1 MPGARQGRAP
11 LLPTESGNEEMM
23 LPLTLEIQMRAMART
38 LLRGAGACRQR
49 ISPAQRRQGSSARAQ
64 RKRHVS
70 EGYGRAVRLWL
81 KPVIGHAMHMA
92 MAVANSRTNCTQS
105 PLRRQRS
112 QLWRDQLWRTR
123 IEGEAC
129 QGQGRAEPAEHKRA
143 RQKLTAFACAGACI
157 MRRRQASLANNGC
170 LVRAAGLK
178 ISSEL
183 KNLIGRKV
191 ACFGPLCLSSDS
203 TRCQAV
209 SYTHLTLPTK
219 RIV

>member
-11 LLPTESGNEEMM
+11 LLPIESGNEEMM

-92 MAVANSRTNCTQS
+92 MAVANSRTNWMQS
-105 PLRRQRS
+105 PLR
-112 QLWRDQLWRTR
+112 
-123 IEGEAC
+123 
-129 QGQGRAEPAEHKRA
+129 
-143 RQKLTAFACAGACI
+143 AGSG
-157 MRRRQASLANNGC
+157 ASSGA
-170 LVRAAGLK
+170 
-178 ISSEL
+178 ISS
-183 KNLIGRKV
+183 G
-191 ACFGPLCLSSDS
+191 AH
-203 TRCQAV
+203 A
-209 SYTHLTLPTK
+209 
-219 RIV
+219 

>member
-11 LLPTESGNEEMM
+11 LLPIESGNEEMM

-92 MAVANSRTNCTQS
+92 MAVANSRTNCMQFAS
-105 PLRRQRS
+105 AQ
-112 QLWRDQLWRTR
+112 
-123 IEGEAC
+123 A
-129 QGQGRAEPAEHKRA
+129 AEPALA
-143 RQKLTAFACAGACI
+143 RSALAHTH
-157 MRRRQASLANNGC
+157 RRRGLPGSRQS
-170 LVRAAGLK
+170 RAG
-178 ISSEL
+178 
-183 KNLIGRKV
+183 
-191 ACFGPLCLSSDS
+191 
-203 TRCQAV
+203 
-209 SYTHLTLPTK
+209 
-219 RIV
+219 

>member
-1 MPGARQGRAP
+1 
-11 LLPTESGNEEMM
+11 M

-70 EGYGRAVRLWL
+70 EGYGRAARLWL

-92 MAVANSRTNCTQS
+92 MAVANSRTNHSRTNCMQS

-129 QGQGRAEPAEHKRA
+129 QGQGRAEPAEQKRA
-143 RQKLTAFACAGACI
+143 GQKLTALRRGLHHAQAAGI
-157 MRRRQASLANNGC
+157 STNWC
-170 LVRAAGLK
+170 LVRRLAGLK
-178 ISSEL
+178 DLERAEKSDRS
-183 KNLIGRKV
+183 KSCVFRS
-191 ACFGPLCLSSDS
+191 ALSFI
-203 TRCQAV
+203 R
-209 SYTHLTLPTK
+209 
-219 RIV
+219 

>member
-11 LLPTESGNEEMM
+11 LLPIESGNEEMM

-143 RQKLTAFACAGACI
+143 GQKLTALRRGLHHAQAAG
-157 MRRRQASLANNGC
+157 SLANGC

-191 ACFGPLCLSSDS
+191 ARF
-203 TRCQAV
+203 AV
-209 SYTHLTLPTK
+209 RFVFHQ
-219 RIV
+219 IVLGSRSPNH

>member
-11 LLPTESGNEEMM
+11 LLPIESGNEEMM

-92 MAVANSRTNCTQS
+92 MAVANSRTNCMQFAS
-105 PLRRQRS
+105 AQ
-112 QLWRDQLWRTR
+112 
-123 IEGEAC
+123 A
-129 QGQGRAEPAEHKRA
+129 AEPALA
-143 RQKLTAFACAGACI
+143 RSALAHTH
-157 MRRRQASLANNGC
+157 RRRGLPGSRQSRAS
-170 LVRAAGLK
+170 
-178 ISSEL
+178 
-183 KNLIGRKV
+183 
-191 ACFGPLCLSSDS
+191 
-203 TRCQAV
+203 
-209 SYTHLTLPTK
+209 
-219 RIV
+219 